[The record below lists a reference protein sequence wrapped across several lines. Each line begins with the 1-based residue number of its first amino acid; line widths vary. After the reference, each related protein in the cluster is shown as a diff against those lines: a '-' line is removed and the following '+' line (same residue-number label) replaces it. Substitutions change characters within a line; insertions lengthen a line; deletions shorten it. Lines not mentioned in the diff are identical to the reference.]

1 MKQTPLPE
9 APAPTLSSIVIER
22 FGWSTYVSGQPWT
35 AALPALL
42 PDARLRH
49 IAAKGQH
56 PGSSE
61 FFGTLVLV
69 AHIVNKKLG
78 VESVF
83 DLSMP
88 IRAFT
93 RLCELYEL
101 AVAEECEARDH
112 GRQGSDAIAHL
123 LMLVDTRFWTRP
135 EYTGPTFELPRDRVP
150 AARIESRGDDAKHA
164 RPQPS

>member
-49 IAAKGQH
+49 IAAQGQH
-56 PGSSE
+56 PSSSE

-69 AHIVNKKLG
+69 AHIMNKKLG
-78 VESVF
+78 VDSVF

-93 RLCELYEL
+93 RFCELYEQ
-101 AVAEECEARDH
+101 AVAEECEARDLGKH
-112 GRQGSDAIAHL
+112 GSDAIADF

-135 EYTGPTFELPRDRVP
+135 EYAGPTFELPRDRVP
-150 AARIESRGDDAKHA
+150 AARIASGGDDAEHV